1 MIAVKQIG
9 SPSRIISGRN
19 DRIEVELFE
28 GGVDSVNSSV
38 LINIERLI
46 VGDSEGWIDHVRIE
60 GDRFR
65 KLEDVLVEERHFD
78 VGMRI
83 VEIDRAL
90 KITARHRHSD
100 TRLEVIGDV
109 AFEIVEK
116 NKKFGIA
123 RVREGK
129 SPGVEINYGSA
140 GALCS
145 KSVLF
150 RTDRAVRQRM

>member
-1 MIAVKQIG
+1 MIAVNQIG

-19 DRIEVELFE
+19 DCIEVELFE
-28 GGVDSVNSSV
+28 GCVDSVYSGV

-46 VGDSEGWIDHVRIE
+46 VGDSEDWIDHVRIE

-65 KLEDVLVEERHFD
+65 KIEDVLVEEWHFD

-90 KITARHRHSD
+90 KIPACHRHSD
-100 TRLEVIGDV
+100 TCLEILGDV

-116 NKKFGIA
+116 NEKFAVSRRESKSLGI
-123 RVREGK
+123 
-129 SPGVEINYGSA
+129 EIDDSSA
-140 GALCS
+140 GI
-145 KSVLF
+145 F
-150 RTDRAVRQRM
+150 